1 MSSRERKGGGKDQPV
16 LAAVLGPGT
25 RYEGDMTFEGRVRI
39 DGHYVGRVY
48 SEDWLELGPTG
59 RIEGKADVADAVI
72 AGAVDGD
79 LRVRRRLVLEATAVV
94 HGRID
99 AGTLEV
105 RPGARIEGEV
115 RVAGKPQE

>member
-1 MSSRERKGGGKDQPV
+1 MSRAPV

-59 RIEGKADVADAVI
+59 RIEGSADVADAVI
-72 AGAVDGD
+72 AGEVDGE
-79 LRVRRRLVLEATAVV
+79 LRVRDRLVLETTAWVR
-94 HGRID
+94 GKID
-99 AGTLEV
+99 AGVLEV
-105 RPGARIEGEV
+105 RPGARIVGEV
-115 RVAGKPQE
+115 RIAGAPKE